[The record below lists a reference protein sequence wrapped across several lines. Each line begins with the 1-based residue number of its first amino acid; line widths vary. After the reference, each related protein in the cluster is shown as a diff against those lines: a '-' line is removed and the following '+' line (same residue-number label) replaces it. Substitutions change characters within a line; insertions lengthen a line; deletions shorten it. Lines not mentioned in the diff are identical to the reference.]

1 MTWRRNM
8 DGNLLVPNSSK
19 VTERLLG
26 VYLVVLIFS
35 FTYLLIE
42 FWPTVA
48 AQAGGEQGWAN
59 TVTLWFGPRSRSM
72 TTSAAAHRHSRR
84 RRRQLHPCRDVVRP
98 YVGNQSFVASWTWWY
113 LLRPFIGMA
122 LALVSIS

>member
-1 MTWRRNM
+1 M

-26 VYLVVLIFS
+26 VYLVVLIVL

-59 TVTLWFGPRSRSM
+59 TVTLWFGPSFQVDDDIRLLLIVIL
-72 TTSAAAHRHSRR
+72 AAAVCSYIHAAT
-84 RRRQLHPCRDVVRP
+84 
-98 YVGNQSFVASWTWWY
+98 SFAT
-113 LLRPFIGMA
+113 
-122 LALVSIS
+122 